1 MSSARRVSVIIPAY
15 NSEATIAFTL
25 DALARQTFADFETI
39 VVDSSPGEA
48 TARLMADRFP
58 EVIFHHSTER
68 LLPHGARNRGMELAQ
83 GELLVF
89 TDPDCVARP
98 DWLTRLVAA
107 HDQGHSFVGGA
118 IEVDGG
124 WIEQGIHLSKFSAW
138 TGDGPPGRRD
148 DLATANV
155 LWSRSLMKRVGPF
168 PTHEW
173 SGDTALSWR
182 ARAEGIELRFEPG
195 AVVSH
200 THETGLRAAWRERY
214 VRGKDFAGMRMRV
227 EQWSRPQ
234 AAVHLLAVPFVPAL
248 LLARAIGRARR
259 GGGLRRAILTAPIQL
274 FGYLGWSLGEGR
286 AFARAAF
293 L

>member
-1 MSSARRVSVIIPAY
+1 MSDPPRASVIIPAY
-15 NSEATIAFTL
+15 NSEGTIAATLEALERQAFT
-25 DALARQTFADFETI
+25 DFETI

-58 EVIFHHSTER
+58 DVTYHHSAQR
-68 LLPHGARNRGMELAQ
+68 LLPHGARNRGVEFAQ

-89 TDPDCVARP
+89 TDPDCVAGP
-98 DWLTRLVAA
+98 DWLARLVAA
-107 HDQGHSFVGGA
+107 HDQGHPVVGGA

-138 TGDGPPGRRD
+138 TGGGPAGTRA

-155 LWSRSLMKRVGPF
+155 LWDRSLITRVGPF
-168 PTHEW
+168 PTDEW
-173 SGDTALSWR
+173 SGDTELSWR
-182 ARAEGIELRFEPG
+182 ARAEGVELRFEPG

-200 THETGLRAAWRERY
+200 THVTGIRAAWRERY

-227 EQWSRPQ
+227 EQWSRPL
-234 AAVHLLAVPFVPAL
+234 AAVHLLAVPLVPAL
-248 LLARAIGRARR
+248 LLARALGRARR
-259 GGGLRRAILTAPIQL
+259 GDDLRRAILTAPIQL
-274 FGYLGWSLGEGR
+274 FAYLGWSLGEGR

-293 L
+293 R

>member
-1 MSSARRVSVIIPAY
+1 MSEPPRVSVIIPAY
-15 NSEATIAFTL
+15 NSEGTIAATLEALERQAFT
-25 DALARQTFADFETI
+25 DFETV

-58 EVIFHHSTER
+58 DVTYHHSAQR
-68 LLPHGARNRGMELAQ
+68 LLPHGARNRGVEFAQ

-89 TDPDCVARP
+89 TDPDCVAGP
-98 DWLTRLVAA
+98 DWLARLVAA
-107 HDQGHSFVGGA
+107 HDQGHPVVGGA

-138 TGDGPPGRRD
+138 TGGGPAGTRA

-155 LWSRSLMKRVGPF
+155 LWDRSLITRVGPF
-168 PTHEW
+168 PTDEW
-173 SGDTALSWR
+173 SGDTELSWR
-182 ARAEGIELRFEPG
+182 ARAEGVELRFAPG

-200 THETGLRAAWRERY
+200 THVTGIRAAWRERY

-227 EQWSRPQ
+227 EQWSRPL
-234 AAVHLLAVPFVPAL
+234 AAVHLLAVPLVPAL
-248 LLARAIGRARR
+248 LLARALGRARR
-259 GGGLRRAILTAPIQL
+259 GDDLRRAILTAPIQL
-274 FGYLGWSLGEGR
+274 FAYLGWSLGEGR

-293 L
+293 R

>member
-1 MSSARRVSVIIPAY
+1 MSEPPRVSVIIPAY
-15 NSEATIAFTL
+15 NSEGTITATLEALERQAFT
-25 DALARQTFADFETI
+25 DFETI

-58 EVIFHHSTER
+58 DVTYHHSAQR
-68 LLPHGARNRGMELAQ
+68 LLPHGARNRGVEFAQ

-89 TDPDCVARP
+89 TDPDCVAGP
-98 DWLTRLVAA
+98 DWLARLVAA
-107 HDQGHSFVGGA
+107 HDQGHPVVGGA

-138 TGDGPPGRRD
+138 TGGGPAGTRA

-155 LWSRSLMKRVGPF
+155 LWDRSLITRVGPF
-168 PTHEW
+168 PTDEW
-173 SGDTALSWR
+173 SGDTELSWR
-182 ARAEGIELRFEPG
+182 ARAEGVELRFEPG

-200 THETGLRAAWRERY
+200 THVTGIRAAWRERY

-227 EQWSRPQ
+227 EQWSRPL
-234 AAVHLLAVPFVPAL
+234 AAVRLLAVPLVPAL
-248 LLARAIGRARR
+248 LLARALGRARR
-259 GGGLRRAILTAPIQL
+259 GDDLRRAILTAPIQL
-274 FGYLGWSLGEGR
+274 FAYLGWSLGEGR

-293 L
+293 R

>member
-1 MSSARRVSVIIPAY
+1 MSEPPRVSVIIPAY
-15 NSEATIAFTL
+15 NSEGTITATLEALERQAFT
-25 DALARQTFADFETI
+25 DFETI

-58 EVIFHHSTER
+58 DVTYHHSAQR
-68 LLPHGARNRGMELAQ
+68 LLPHGARNRGVEFAQ

-89 TDPDCVARP
+89 TDPDCVAGP
-98 DWLTRLVAA
+98 DWLARLVAA
-107 HDQGHSFVGGA
+107 HDQGHPVVGGA

-138 TGDGPPGRRD
+138 TGGGPAGTRA

-155 LWSRSLMKRVGPF
+155 LWDRSLITRVGPF
-168 PTHEW
+168 PTDEW
-173 SGDTALSWR
+173 SGDTELSWR
-182 ARAEGIELRFEPG
+182 ARAEGVELRFEPG

-200 THETGLRAAWRERY
+200 THVTGIRAAWRERY

-227 EQWSRPQ
+227 EQWSRPL
-234 AAVHLLAVPFVPAL
+234 AAVHLLAVPLVPAL
-248 LLARAIGRARR
+248 LLARALGRARR
-259 GGGLRRAILTAPIQL
+259 GDDLRRAILTAPIQL
-274 FGYLGWSLGEGR
+274 FAYLGWSLGEGR

-293 L
+293 R